1 MECWC
6 VLDSYS
12 GDLEIIKRVEFCFC
26 SDPKL
31 LKPSCTTSNFY
42 FPLSFLL
49 SLFFYFFSFSL
60 IYAFNMNSTSENAT
74 ANPLGLAAD
83 THGSLYKLIGVTL
96 AICSGKS
103 MTSGTTSRDRN
114 THVLFAGIFIGSSFV
129 FKKKGLLQST
139 EKSGNLIN

>member
-1 MECWC
+1 MNAT
-6 VLDSYS
+6 S
-12 GDLEIIKRVEFCFC
+12 G
-26 SDPKL
+26 
-31 LKPSCTTSNFY
+31 
-42 FPLSFLL
+42 
-49 SLFFYFFSFSL
+49 
-60 IYAFNMNSTSENAT
+60 NST

-103 MTSGTTSRDRN
+103 GTGRETKAQKKK
-114 THVLFAGIFIGSSFV
+114 TYAMCIGIFIGSSFV